1 MAINYRKLKAQV
13 GPYTDEAGKKGL
25 LFSVTEEQKARGLYG
40 IFQAGVSKRRF
51 LRTLL
56 CFIQGEEELT
66 RDYVIG

>member
-13 GPYTDEAGKKGL
+13 GPFTDENGKKGF
-25 LFSVTEEQKARGLYG
+25 LFSVTEEQKARGLYC
-40 IFQAGVSKRRF
+40 IFQAGVSKRSF

-56 CFIQGEEELT
+56 WFIQEEEELT